1 MHNLTKTDGECESRV
16 CVCVCKRKED
26 SKPSKLEELNYLSK
40 IVKATKI
47 SKY

>member
-1 MHNLTKTDGECESRV
+1 MHNLAKTDGECESRV
-16 CVCVCKRKED
+16 CVCAKE
-26 SKPSKLEELNYLSK
+26 KKISKLEELNYLSK

>member
-1 MHNLTKTDGECESRV
+1 MHNLAKTDGECESRV
-16 CVCVCKRKED
+16 CVCVCAKE
-26 SKPSKLEELNYLSK
+26 KKISKLEELNYLSK